1 MVRRMVHFLMA
12 GWWLAWVL
20 MIVPAHTRGAISL
33 GGECAACAEGKVSFF
48 FGTVKACCAGKH
60 DGSGKESGDR
70 PSSGNCAICQIV
82 ATTSNAAP
90 ALPVLTYLEMA
101 GVLRP
106 VAPSGAVHYA
116 MIRSYQSRA
125 PPAV

>member
-1 MVRRMVHFLMA
+1 MVHLLMA

-20 MIVPAHTRGAISL
+20 VVVPAHTRGAISL
-33 GGECAACAEGKVSFF
+33 GGECAACGEGKVSYC
-48 FGTVKACCAGKH
+48 FGTVKGCCAGKH
-60 DGSGKESGDR
+60 EKEPGEKRSSGD
-70 PSSGNCAICQIV
+70 CAICQIV
-82 ATTSNAAP
+82 GTTSNAAP

-116 MIRSYQSRA
+116 VLGLPMGTG
-125 PPAV
+125 PPVG